1 MRKWGPHLALIAALL
16 VLAGT
21 AAGGTGGD
29 ASNSIELEGTLTGI
43 SNFFAPACTSVTG
56 VCSRFSIKGELKG
69 DGVVFIDTF
78 PTAEG
83 LSRAHTV
90 IDTKRGDVMCSEMA
104 IFDLVGSDHG
114 FVDLC
119 IVTGGTGKYTGAT
132 GYIQEVGTFD
142 FASNVGGGHY
152 HGKLILPSPGDQ
164 NENSSSRRN

>member
-1 MRKWGPHLALIAALL
+1 MRKWGLHLVLVAAALS
-16 VLAGT
+16 LAG
-21 AAGGTGGD
+21 AAGSANGR
-29 ASNSIELEGTLTGI
+29 ASSETVVLEGQLSGI

-56 VCSRFSIKGELKG
+56 VCSRFSIKGSIKG

-83 LSRAHTV
+83 LSHAHTV
-90 IDTKRGDVMCSEMA
+90 IHTKRGDLMCSEIA
-104 IFDLVGSDHG
+104 IFDLIGDDHG

-119 IVTGGTGKYTGAT
+119 IVSGGTGTYAGAT

-152 HGKLILPSPGDQ
+152 HGKLLLPSGG
-164 NENSSSRRN
+164 SRRN

>member
-1 MRKWGPHLALIAALL
+1 MRKWGPHLVLVAAAL

-21 AAGGTGGD
+21 AAGGGGRD
-29 ASNSIELEGTLTGI
+29 SSDSIDLDGKLSGI

-56 VCSRFSIKGELKG
+56 VCSRFSIKGEIKG

-83 LSRAHTV
+83 ESHAHTV
-90 IDTKRGDVMCSEMA
+90 IHTKRGDLTCSEIA

-119 IVTGGTGKYTGAT
+119 IVTGGTGKYAGAT

-142 FASNVGGGHY
+142 FATNVGGGHY
-152 HGKLILPSPGDQ
+152 HGKLILQ
-164 NENSSSRRN
+164 RSRH